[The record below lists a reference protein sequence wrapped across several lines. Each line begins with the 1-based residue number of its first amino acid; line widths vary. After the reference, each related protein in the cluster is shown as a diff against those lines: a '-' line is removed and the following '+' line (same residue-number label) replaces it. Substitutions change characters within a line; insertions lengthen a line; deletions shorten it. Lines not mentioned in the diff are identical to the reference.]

1 MIITVCFVGK
11 NKEILDSIYKNRNE
25 LDKNIRFIH
34 LHRYDSK
41 KERTDNVIPVKRLK
55 YINYCYYI
63 NELLENKE
71 NADCI
76 YNIINM
82 SNEDFDINSKN
93 GLMDN
98 LVKYTNVVIL
108 HDVDDYITNTDVKNI
123 FDDIFNEVDKNIE
136 KMQIRKEKSIKNIQE
151 EKKMEKN
158 NKNLSFMDI
167 INEIEKDIEKK
178 DYNKTYTDVNK
189 LIKHNELIKQ
199 HISENKLDDIIRKT
213 IYNCERKDDSNS
225 ESKTAHQNDSNS
237 KNNQTEKAPMYSDLE
252 EISNEIFG
260 YIKPIVNCESK
271 TNDNKKTNTDITD
284 NISSDFL
291 SDKDFNKIINLINSK
306 PKESNNEINLED
318 IEKEKLKK
326 KVMYL
331 EKENYK
337 LQRQVYLMEKELFE
351 IRNEKKNNVI
361 NDWNDFL
368 NAFFI

>member
-11 NKEILDSIYKNRNE
+11 SKETLNLICENRNE
-25 LDKNIRFIH
+25 SGRNIRFIH
-34 LHRYDSK
+34 LYRYDSK
-41 KERTDNVIPVKRLK
+41 KEGIDNIIPVKRLK
-55 YINYCYYI
+55 YIDYCYYI

-71 NADCI
+71 NVDCI

-82 SNEDFDINSKN
+82 SNEDFDINRKN
-93 GLMDN
+93 GLIDN
-98 LVKYTNVVIL
+98 FAKYTNVVVL
-108 HDVDDYITNTDVKNI
+108 RDVDDYIANI
-123 FDDIFNEVDKNIE
+123 DAEDMLDDIFNEVDKSIE
-136 KMQIRKEKSIKNIQE
+136 KMQVKKEKNSKNVQE

-167 INEIEKDIEKK
+167 INEIEKDIQKK

-213 IYNCERKDDSNS
+213 IYNCERKDDSNL
-225 ESKTAHQNDSNS
+225 ESKTAHQNDSIS
-237 KNNQTEKAPMYSDLE
+237 KNNQTKKVTTSSDLE
-252 EISNEIFG
+252 EILNEIFDH
-260 YIKPIVNCESK
+260 IEPVANCKLE
-271 TNDNKKTNTDITD
+271 TNNNKKTNINTTN
-284 NISSDFL
+284 NIPNDFL
-291 SDKDFNKIINLINSK
+291 SDEDFNKIINLINSK
-306 PKESNNEINLED
+306 PKED
-318 IEKEKLKK
+318 TEKEKLKK

-368 NAFFI
+368 NAFFV

>member
-11 NKEILDSIYKNRNE
+11 NKEALDLIYKCKNVSGR
-25 LDKNIRFIH
+25 NIRFIH
-34 LHRYDSK
+34 LYRYDSK
-41 KERTDNVIPVKRLK
+41 KEGIDNIIPVKRLK
-55 YINYCYYI
+55 YIDYCYYI

-71 NADCI
+71 NVDCI

-93 GLMDN
+93 GSIDN
-98 LVKYTNVVIL
+98 LAKYTNIVVL
-108 HDVDDYITNTDVKNI
+108 RDVDNYISNI
-123 FDDIFNEVDKNIE
+123 DAKDMLDDIFNEVDKSIE
-136 KMQIRKEKSIKNIQE
+136 KMQVKKEKNSKNVQE

-213 IYNCERKDDSNS
+213 IYNCERKDDSNL
-225 ESKTAHQNDSNS
+225 ESKTAHQNNSIS

-252 EISNEIFG
+252 KISNEIFG
-260 YIKPIVNCESK
+260 YIKPIVNCGSK

-284 NISSDFL
+284 NISGDFL
-291 SDKDFNKIINLINSK
+291 SDKDFNKIISLINSK
-306 PKESNNEINLED
+306 PKED
-318 IEKEKLKK
+318 TEKEKLKK

-351 IRNEKKNNVI
+351 IRNEKKNNVV

-368 NAFFI
+368 NAFFV

>member
-11 NKEILDSIYKNRNE
+11 NKEALDLIYKYKNVSGR
-25 LDKNIRFIH
+25 NIRFIH
-34 LHRYDSK
+34 LYRYDSK
-41 KERTDNVIPVKRLK
+41 KEGTDNVLPIKRLK
-55 YINYCYYI
+55 YIDYCYYI

-71 NADCI
+71 NANCI

-93 GLMDN
+93 GSMNN
-98 LVKYTNVVIL
+98 LAKYTNVVVLQDI
-108 HDVDDYITNTDVKNI
+108 DDYIANIGVKNI
-123 FDDIFNEVDKNIE
+123 FDGIFNEVDNNIE

-167 INEIEKDIEKK
+167 INEIEKDIQKK
-178 DYNKTYTDVNK
+178 DYNKTCTDV
-189 LIKHNELIKQ
+189 NELIKQ
-199 HISENKLDDIIRKT
+199 NISENKLDDIIRKT
-213 IYNCERKDDSNS
+213 IYNCGKKDNPYL
-225 ESKTAHQNDSNS
+225 ESKTAHQNDSIP
-237 KNNQTEKAPMYSDLE
+237 KNNQTKKVTTSSDLE
-252 EISNEIFG
+252 EILNEIFDH
-260 YIKPIVNCESK
+260 IEPVANCKLE
-271 TNDNKKTNTDITD
+271 TNNNKKTNINTTN
-284 NISSDFL
+284 NIPNDFL
-291 SDKDFNKIINLINSK
+291 SDEDFNKIINLINSK
-306 PKESNNEINLED
+306 PKED
-318 IEKEKLKK
+318 TEKEKLKK

-368 NAFFI
+368 NAFFV

>member
-11 NKEILDSIYKNRNE
+11 SKETLNLICENRNE
-25 LDKNIRFIH
+25 SGRNIRFIH
-34 LHRYDSK
+34 LYRYDSK
-41 KERTDNVIPVKRLK
+41 KEGIDNIIPVKRLK
-55 YINYCYYI
+55 YIDYCYYI

-71 NADCI
+71 NVDCI

-82 SNEDFDINSKN
+82 SNEDFDINRKN
-93 GLMDN
+93 GLIDN
-98 LVKYTNVVIL
+98 FAKYTNVVVL
-108 HDVDDYITNTDVKNI
+108 RDVDDYIANI
-123 FDDIFNEVDKNIE
+123 DAEDMLDDIFNEVDKSIE
-136 KMQIRKEKSIKNIQE
+136 KMQVKKEKNSKNVQE

-167 INEIEKDIEKK
+167 INEIEKDIQKK

-213 IYNCERKDDSNS
+213 IYNCERKDDSNL
-225 ESKTAHQNDSNS
+225 ESKTAHQNDSIS
-237 KNNQTEKAPMYSDLE
+237 KNNQTEKAPS
-252 EISNEIFG
+252 

-271 TNDNKKTNTDITD
+271 TNDNKKTNIDITD

-291 SDKDFNKIINLINSK
+291 SDKNFNKIINLINSK
-306 PKESNNEINLED
+306 PKESNNKINLED
-318 IEKEKLKK
+318 TEKEKLKK

-368 NAFFI
+368 NAFFV

>member
-11 NKEILDSIYKNRNE
+11 NKETLDLIYKNRNE
-25 LDKNIRFIH
+25 LDRNIRFIH
-34 LHRYDSK
+34 LYRYDSK
-41 KERTDNVIPVKRLK
+41 KEGTDNVLPVKRLK
-55 YINYCYYI
+55 YIDYCYYI

-71 NADCI
+71 NTDCI

-82 SNEDFDINSKN
+82 SNDDFDINSKN
-93 GLMDN
+93 GSIDN
-98 LVKYTNVVIL
+98 LAKYTNVVVL

-123 FDDIFNEVDKNIE
+123 FDDIFNEVDKNVE
-136 KMQIRKEKSIKNIQE
+136 KMQIRKEKSSKNVQE

-178 DYNKTYTDVNK
+178 DYNKTYTDVN
-189 LIKHNELIKQ
+189 ELIKQ

-213 IYNCERKDDSNS
+213 IYNCERKDDPNL
-225 ESKTAHQNDSNS
+225 ESKTAYQNDSIS
-237 KNNQTEKAPMYSDLE
+237 KNNQTKKATKSFDLE
-252 EISNEIFG
+252 EILNE
-260 YIKPIVNCESK
+260 PIINCKSK
-271 TNDNKKTNTDITD
+271 TNDNKKTNINTTD
-284 NISSDFL
+284 NISNDFL
-291 SDKDFNKIINLINSK
+291 SDKDFNKIISLINSK
-306 PKESNNEINLED
+306 SKENNNKINLED
-318 IEKEKLKK
+318 TEKEKLKK

-351 IRNEKKNNVI
+351 IRNEKKNNIV

>member
-11 NKEILDSIYKNRNE
+11 SKETLNLICENRNE
-25 LDKNIRFIH
+25 SGRNIRFIH
-34 LHRYDSK
+34 LYRYDSK
-41 KERTDNVIPVKRLK
+41 KEGIDNIIPVKRLK
-55 YINYCYYI
+55 YIDYCYYI

-71 NADCI
+71 NVDCI

-82 SNEDFDINSKN
+82 SNEDFDINRKN
-93 GLMDN
+93 GLIDN
-98 LVKYTNVVIL
+98 FAKYTNVVVL
-108 HDVDDYITNTDVKNI
+108 RDVDDYIANI
-123 FDDIFNEVDKNIE
+123 DAEDILDDIFNEVDKSIE
-136 KMQIRKEKSIKNIQE
+136 KMQVKKEKNSKNVQE

-167 INEIEKDIEKK
+167 INEIEKDIQKK

-213 IYNCERKDDSNS
+213 IYNCERKDDSNL
-225 ESKTAHQNDSNS
+225 ESKTAHQNDSIS
-237 KNNQTEKAPMYSDLE
+237 KNNQTEKAPS
-252 EISNEIFG
+252 

-271 TNDNKKTNTDITD
+271 TNDNKKTNIDITD

-291 SDKDFNKIINLINSK
+291 SDKNFNKIINLINSK
-306 PKESNNEINLED
+306 PKESNNKINLED
-318 IEKEKLKK
+318 TEKEKLKK

-368 NAFFI
+368 NAFFV